1 MPSPRTARVSRQI
14 LQDLAEIIEREVKDP
29 RAGMITLTSVQVT
42 PDLHTAKVYFSR
54 MGTPTERE
62 EAKRVLDH
70 AAGFLRRELGARLRL
85 RYVPELRF
93 YIDDSLDVSERI
105 NELLD
110 RDRSAE
116 EDRSGDE

>member
-42 PDLHTAKVYFSR
+42 PDLHSAKVYFSR
-54 MGTPTERE
+54 MGTPAERE

-93 YIDDSLDVSERI
+93 FIDDSLDVSERI

-110 RDRSAE
+110 RDRPAE
-116 EDRSGDE
+116 EDGSRDE

>member
-14 LQDLAEIIEREVKDP
+14 LQDLSEIIEREVKDP
-29 RAGMITLTSVQVT
+29 RVGRITLTSVQMT
-42 PDLHTAKVYFSR
+42 PDLHSAKVYFSR
-54 MGTPTERE
+54 MGAPAERE

-70 AAGFLRRELGARLRL
+70 AAGFLRHELGARLRL

-105 NELLD
+105 NRLLD
-110 RDRSAE
+110 RDRAA
-116 EDRSGDE
+116 DEARRRDE

>member
-1 MPSPRTARVSRQI
+1 MPSPRTARVARQI
-14 LQDLAEIIEREVKDP
+14 LHDLAEIIEREIKDP

-54 MGTPTERE
+54 MGAPAERE

-110 RDRSAE
+110 RDRPAG
-116 EDRSGDE
+116 EDGSRDE